1 MKTYKHNFLALI
13 LLFSTVLFAQKQDKK
28 VSESFNVNSDVVVDI
43 TARYTDVVIETWNK
57 NVVSV
62 EGVWQTDGLNK
73 EESNELFESVDF
85 EALGN
90 KEKVVITAK
99 SNQHNLVFVNALEDI
114 DFNFDLESIAN
125 IGEVVTRDFH
135 LDLSEYPE
143 IPDMPKIPEVALEMP
158 ETPEIVLSHL
168 SKIEFDYDAYEKDKE
183 GYMKVFKENQKAWE
197 KEFEEKIAPQMEEY
211 EKKMEEW
218 EKENEPKIK
227 KMQENMAKYNKETK
241 PQMKEFGLRMAAW
254 EKENAHKIKAFEEKM
269 EKIGK
274 KMEEKYSALLELKH
288 KNGEGTARIKKS
300 LLIKIPKNAKVKL
313 DVRYGVTYLP
323 NNMNTVY

>member
-197 KEFEEKIAPQMEEY
+197 KEYEDKIKLWEEKNTPRMKDMEE
-211 EKKMEEW
+211 KLAKW
-218 EKENEPKIK
+218 HKENEPK
-227 KMQENMAKYNKETK
+227 
-241 PQMKEFGLRMAAW
+241 MKEFELKIDAW

>member
-114 DFNFDLESIAN
+114 DFNFDFDSISN
-125 IGEVVTRDFH
+125 IGDVFSHDFH
-135 LDLSEYPE
+135 FEMPEMPE
-143 IPDMPKIPEVALEMP
+143 IPEMP
-158 ETPEIVLSHL
+158 EMPEMPEIVISHL
-168 SKIEFDYDAYEKDKE
+168 SKIEFDHEAYEKDKE
-183 GYMKVFKENQKAWE
+183 GYMKSFKKKQEAWE
-197 KEFEEKIAPQMEEY
+197 EEMEEKIEPQLKEYEEKIKLWEEKNAPRMKDMEE
-211 EKKMEEW
+211 KSAKW
-218 EKENEPKIK
+218 HKENEPK
-227 KMQENMAKYNKETK
+227 
-241 PQMKEFGLRMAAW
+241 MKEFELKIAAW

-269 EKIGK
+269 EKMGK

-313 DVRYGVTYLP
+313 DVRYGATYLP
-323 NNMNTVY
+323 NNMNTVD